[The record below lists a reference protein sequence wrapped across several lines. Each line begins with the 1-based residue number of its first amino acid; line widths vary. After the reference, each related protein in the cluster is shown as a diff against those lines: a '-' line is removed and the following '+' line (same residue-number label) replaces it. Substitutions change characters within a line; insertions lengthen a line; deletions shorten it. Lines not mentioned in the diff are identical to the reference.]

1 MNIRKLSKRVFK
13 APVEIVQGAW
23 DAFEE
28 TVNGEGSRR
37 KDGETTKDKT
47 DS

>member
-28 TVNGEGSRR
+28 TVLGEEEPKAPHNRR
-37 KDGETTKDKT
+37 D
-47 DS
+47 